1 MAIKKKLL
9 RHLSLFSLSL
19 TLTTNIYAE
28 SLPQV
33 LSDTVF
39 TNPEIMIRIKRV
51 LADREGIAQAR
62 AGYYPKVDLTATFGR
77 ENAENTNNEFSSVTT
92 WHRAVGLTGR
102 QMLFD
107 GYFTCNEVARNIH
120 LSNADGY
127 QLWGTSEDIALK
139 AAEAYLNVLRTRE
152 LIVIARENLGIHE
165 RVFGLISE
173 RTESGVGRAADS
185 DQATARLA
193 LARANFYTA
202 QNAARDAEATYER
215 LIGLLPH
222 NLAPPPIPTAA
233 NLPPNVVVAIN
244 TALRDHP
251 ILKAAN
257 SDIQESRS
265 QYASSAS
272 PFFPRVDFV
281 VSLNKARDISGVFGP
296 NNDYSGLLELN
307 YNLLNGGKD
316 LGRKR
321 QTAYQIQEAMDTR
334 NRTYRQVVENM
345 RLAWNAYK
353 TLTQK
358 LPALRLHRNA
368 SFKTKAAYKEQFELG
383 KRTLLDLLD
392 SQNEWFASSNAYI
405 NGRYDYLDAQYR
417 ILNGEGKLLP
427 FFKISLPGD
436 ALPQYS
442 YTHGYLVATN

>member
-1 MAIKKKLL
+1 MATKK
-9 RHLSLFSLSL
+9 RIVRLSLLSL
-19 TLTTNIYAE
+19 ALALTTNLYAA

-39 TNPEIMIRIKRV
+39 TNPEVMIRIKRV

-77 ENAENTNNEFSSVTT
+77 ENSENTNNDFSSVTT

-152 LIVIARENLGIHE
+152 LVVIAKENLGIHE
-165 RVFGLISE
+165 RVFGLISK

-193 LARANFYTA
+193 LAKANYYTA
-202 QNAARDAEATYER
+202 QNSLHDAEATYER
-215 LIGLLPH
+215 LIGVLPH
-222 NLAPPPIPTAA
+222 DLARPPVPSAVD
-233 NLPPNVVVAIN
+233 LPPDINFAIN

-272 PFFPRVDFV
+272 PFLPKIDLVLNVD
-281 VSLNKARDISGVFGP
+281 KARDISGVRGP
-296 NNDYSGLLELN
+296 DNDYSALLELN

-345 RLAWNAYK
+345 RLAWNAYRS
-353 TLTQK
+353 LSYK
-358 LPALRLHRNA
+358 LPALREHRDA
-368 SFKTKAAYKEQFELG
+368 STKTKAAYKEQFELG

-405 NGRYDYLDAQYR
+405 TGRYDYIDAQYR
-417 ILNGEGKLLP
+417 ILNAEGKLLP
-427 FFKISLPGD
+427 FFKVSLPGD

-442 YTHGYLVATN
+442 YTHGYLKT